1 MIITLNQVE
10 AYDGVEVTD
19 MTTCFQNG
27 LALCAV
33 LHRDRPDLLDYNSLD
48 KLDAYNNIQLA
59 FDILEHELGIPP
71 AIPAIE
77 LADIRRIPDKL
88 TMMSYL
94 SQTYELFR
102 KDIPALNRMSVVG
115 EDDDDLDTQYRNAAA
130 AARPPGRR
138 GKAPDT
144 VNRISIGQLVA
155 SEAAKKSAKKRRS
168 KESVDMLDVDDEKK
182 TQEVVAVSNKEN
194 LLETARLNR

>member
-1 MIITLNQVE
+1 MIITLNPVE

-33 LHRDRPDLLDYNSLD
+33 LHRYRPDLLDYNSLD